1 MATKRPHY
9 QTVKAAIRKSEKVFT
24 RQEVAAALRASEL
37 HNMQNGLLDN
47 KYWAVSRDAWE
58 KILAFNLTDRKAYQS
73 DRYDCDNFAIS
84 LAGSVATKWDING
97 CGIVIDGSGGHAYS
111 ALLINNDGKLEI
123 AVVEPQDDWFVIFVG
138 RGHYAAKG
146 GMIILA

>member
-1 MATKRPHY
+1 MSKRPHY
-9 QTVKAAIRKSEKVFT
+9 QTVKAAIRKSEKTFT
-24 RQEVAAALRASEL
+24 QQEVGAALRSSEL
-37 HNMQNGLLDN
+37 RNLQIGTLDS

-73 DRYDCDNFAIS
+73 DRYDCDNFAITLS
-84 LAGSVATKWDING
+84 GTVAQKWDING
-97 CGIVIDGSGGHAYS
+97 CGIVIDWSGGHAYS
-111 ALLINNDGKLEI
+111 VLLINNNGQLEI

-138 RGHYAAKG
+138 RGHYTAKS